1 MSKKQTTKKN
11 VSKSPLV
18 QKSQT
23 RTVNDL
29 SHKKINQI
37 KVETRDKQISPLTE
51 RSGNEKKKKHPQ

>member
-51 RSGNEKKKKHPQ
+51 RSGNVPTQKHPQ